1 MIKLVRY
8 DTIKNQKMS
17 EETRVDKL
25 LRAIKNNRIFSVIIV
40 SGLSIT
46 AILGFW
52 SNIKEVLPDNKNKEN
67 ICQEIQTNYST
78 ILAEI
83 DKIESE
89 KVTFSTVF
97 QIRNLLQS
105 FVSLQNKNNELQC
118 PSVTLG
124 LQKQS
129 VKDKVMKITF
139 VQIEHWKSLESQNQS
154 TDDTKEV
161 IKSLC
166 EILLEFMQETKQDNE
181 KEMKTI
187 KNTIK
192 LCQ

>member
-1 MIKLVRY
+1 VIKLVRY

>member
-1 MIKLVRY
+1 
-8 DTIKNQKMS
+8 MS